1 MDLFYGMGFPEAWL
15 LGAGTLAESPEWQL
29 GCVHGSV
36 CASPESRP
44 RPPPPDRPAAPVPLP
59 LISRPSQRPRCLQ
72 RGVEKSHPGL
82 VNHPR
87 VTRSGFRPWKEMA
100 AFFHCM
106 GSRQGLGSSER
117 GRGHPASL
125 NMGGSDLGTLL
136 GSWAA
141 MSRSEAVTDVTRLGH
156 GS

>member
-1 MDLFYGMGFPEAWL
+1 
-15 LGAGTLAESPEWQL
+15 
-29 GCVHGSV
+29 
-36 CASPESRP
+36 
-44 RPPPPDRPAAPVPLP
+44 
-59 LISRPSQRPRCLQ
+59 
-72 RGVEKSHPGL
+72 
-82 VNHPR
+82 
-87 VTRSGFRPWKEMA
+87 MA

-141 MSRSEAVTDVTRLGH
+141 MSRSAAVTDVTRLGH